1 MLDFL
6 LFFNQMQV
14 NKLQFGSN
22 YKLDQISLELIL
34 SNLNQKRHY
43 LFYSGRK
50 GQNLKQLSSLDPE
63 KRLYELVKLKP
74 ANSQTGFQ
82 PTLIISFMI
91 VFLIF
96 QLHQL

>member
-1 MLDFL
+1 
-6 LFFNQMQV
+6 MQV
-14 NKLQFGSN
+14 NKLQFGQSN

-34 SNLNQKRHY
+34 ANLNPKRHY
-43 LFYSGRK
+43 LFTVAKEK
-50 GQNLKQLSSLDPE
+50 GQNLKQLFTRPR

-82 PTLIISFMI
+82 PTLISFMI

>member
-1 MLDFL
+1 
-6 LFFNQMQV
+6 V
-14 NKLQFGSN
+14 A
-22 YKLDQISLELIL
+22 E
-34 SNLNQKRHY
+34 
-43 LFYSGRK
+43 K